1 MFSQIK
7 CVFPLEGSPRKLQ
20 KNAGRL
26 KDAQSY
32 NESTVLLPFALSF
45 PGSER
50 VKADSRR
57 DTGARQSI
65 SGGVWR
71 LLCESRK
78 EKPSS
83 S

>member
-7 CVFPLEGSPRKLQ
+7 CVVPLEGSPRKLQ

-45 PGSER
+45 PGPER

-57 DTGARQSI
+57 DTGATAEHLWGSVEAPMREQE
-65 SGGVWR
+65 G
-71 LLCESRK
+71 EAK
-78 EKPSS
+78 
-83 S
+83 